1 MPAGGAVRAVPP
13 WTLLWPMA
21 ISPRTTALSGPPYRD
36 LDDGDVGPRR
46 RGGATPARAARAA
59 TAATPLAPRD
69 PASAAIAEDQ
79 RLVTA
84 LAPLVTRSTL
94 VRLAYLPI
102 GFSAIG
108 ALTLAYIEVLPLP
121 LGARY
126 ILLPAVIAG
135 IVLGVTNREWG
146 WRALIGFTAGVVATA
161 VDDVVRLSLGEMGLW
176 EDPIPEIGDLL
187 LAQLGVDLRLGYTWR
202 LFGNGAGMGVAFAM
216 LPWRGTWAGLLY
228 GTAIAS
234 GLVAVLALFPVAQ
247 THFFPLLPS
256 VVAGA
261 MLIHWVYG
269 GVLGWLV
276 GRRIPGGVVRVP
288 GRRRG

>member
-1 MPAGGAVRAVPP
+1 MALRRTPATGVVRASVVWTVLCAMAISARAADLSGSIDGELDGGSARPRRRAGSPAGRTPAGGA
-13 WTLLWPMA
+13 L
-21 ISPRTTALSGPPYRD
+21 
-36 LDDGDVGPRR
+36 
-46 RGGATPARAARAA
+46 
-59 TAATPLAPRD
+59 RD
-69 PASAAIAEDQ
+69 PASAAVADDQ

-84 LAPLVTRSTL
+84 LAPLLTRSTL

-108 ALTLAYIEVLPLP
+108 ALTLAYIEALPLP
-121 LGARY
+121 LGARF
-126 ILLPAVIAG
+126 ILLPAVVAG
-135 IVLGVTNREWG
+135 VVLGVTNREWG

-161 VDDVVRLSLGEMGLW
+161 VDDVVRLSLGELGLW
-176 EDPIPEIGDLL
+176 DDPIPGIGDLL
-187 LAQLGVDLRLGYTWR
+187 LQSTGIDLRLGYTWR

-216 LPWRGTWAGLLY
+216 LPWRGTVAGVVY

-269 GVLGWLV
+269 GVLGWMV
-276 GRRIPGGVVRVP
+276 GRRIPGGSVTAR